1 MKKQI
6 AGFAL
11 FVMVG
16 AAAFAA
22 APKFTISVGGGPI
35 FGGSWSE
42 SVLDGSKSVGAFA
55 ATAEGARLGNPT
67 AIGTL
72 TGIGLNGNGFLDG
85 VADGMK
91 ALGINDEMEYKTKSF
106 DIGGFIFGDFTF
118 AELTAAYVY
127 QTGKVYDQKAFGTD
141 VPGTKDYITHNVVID
156 LLGKY
161 PFALNDR
168 FVIFPALGAGVKLA
182 IGGNDNSDKEH
193 DVLWGLSIKGGVGLD
208 YNINEAL
215 YVRCEALFAFQLA
228 SDKKATLKEFEGMN
242 NPAVKG
248 AVTRD
253 FTKFEAQNK
262 GYYMG
267 PQLKLAVGYKI
278 KK

>member
-6 AGFAL
+6 AVFAL

-16 AAAFAA
+16 AAAFAEV
-22 APKFTISVGGGPI
+22 PKFTISLGGGPI

-42 SVLDGSKSVGAFA
+42 SVLDTPKGLGTAAYLLSTDTTGATLGSMMAGGGAGFNGAVNA
-55 ATAEGARLGNPT
+55 A
-67 AIGTL
+67 
-72 TGIGLNGNGFLDG
+72 
-85 VADGMK
+85 GMK
-91 ALGINDEMEYKTKSF
+91 EEMEYKTKSF
-106 DIGGFIFGDFTF
+106 DVGGFIFGDFTF

-127 QTGKVYDQKAFGTD
+127 QTGKVYDQKMFGTG
-141 VPGTKDYITHNVVID
+141 VSGEKDYITHNVVID

-161 PFALNDR
+161 PFELNEKLS
-168 FVIFPALGAGVKLA
+168 VFPALGAGVKLA
-182 IGGNDNSDKEH
+182 VGGNASSDKEH

-208 YNINEAL
+208 YNITDAL
-215 YVRCEALFAFQLA
+215 YIRCEALYAFQLA
-228 SDKKATLKEFEGMN
+228 SDKKATLKEFDGIN
-242 NPAVKG
+242 KVAKG
-248 AVTRD
+248 VGYDRD